1 MFDAMMINII
11 PGAGQILHKGIDQMS
26 FGTHTEE
33 EVLAINLFLALG
45 NVNHQHSDLP
55 DNEKS
60 EIDLFLKLHFSPVE
74 IIYQAHA
81 VDNLTRF
88 FKVKNL
94 SAETKIAARAQFDQL
109 SKQLGGMTADLNADF
124 KRNKIDIK
132 IEAPTLILPFD
143 QTSKFTIEKSEC
155 WVFTVGDAKLKS
167 VEQSTLFDFSISE
180 GFEFKV
186 EKMKFEYASNYL
198 LWKRMQLHDND

>member
-33 EVLAINLFLALG
+33 EELAINLFLALG

-60 EIDLFLKLHFSPVE
+60 EIDLFLKLHLSPVE

-132 IEAPTLILPFD
+132 IDP
-143 QTSKFTIEKSEC
+143 QR
-155 WVFTVGDAKLKS
+155 V
-167 VEQSTLFDFSISE
+167 LFNHI
-180 GFEFKV
+180 
-186 EKMKFEYASNYL
+186 
-198 LWKRMQLHDND
+198 QL